1 MKNKISRRNIIK
13 SLAGTAIGMELAGN
27 SFAGSLIQNES
38 LIKPGGID
46 VKILPPGPKSLE
58 LMGRMKNAVG
68 RTNNTG
74 LYGVAASG
82 GNGAYITDL
91 DGNTYLDCLTAAS
104 SNILGYNNEDI
115 VSAYAQTARSIQNTA
130 FGYTPNVESVEL
142 AEKLIE
148 ITPGNFSKKVML
160 GVSGSDS
167 AGGAIEAVR
176 KYTGKMGIISFN
188 YAYHGSTGLSQQA
201 SGFKGLKAGVY
212 SDSQDFVRID
222 FPSTLKKRDQALND
236 IEAIL
241 AWGTVGA
248 VMVEPIQGDAGIVLP
263 YEGFFPRLME
273 ILQDKNVLLIDDEVQ
288 SGMGRTGKWWAI
300 EHENIV
306 PDIVVSGKGLSG
318 GYAPVS
324 AVIGRAEIIDSLDTA
339 QQIFTYTGHGPSAAA
354 ALKVI
359 QLIEQK
365 GVVENAGKV
374 GARLLSGLKG
384 AVKKYPGIFAE
395 ARGRGLMIGLEI
407 DKSKNELANK
417 IFAYRCLEKGIYFGY
432 FGPGQKVI
440 RIEPPLTLSENEAD
454 MVVEIVNQ
462 TTHEMVNNKIPEET
476 ISKVKKYALGW

>member
-1 MKNKISRRNIIK
+1 MTNKITRRNIIK
-13 SLAGTAIGMELAGN
+13 SLAGTAIGLKLGGN
-27 SFAGSLIQNES
+27 LFAGSFVQNG
-38 LIKPGGID
+38 LRTNTGID

-58 LMGRMKNAVG
+58 LMVRMKNAVG

-74 LYGVAASG
+74 LYGVAVSEG
-82 GNGAYITDL
+82 KGSFITDL

-104 SNILGYNNEDI
+104 SNILGYGNEEI
-115 VSAYAQTARSIQNTA
+115 VNAYAQTAHAIQNTA
-130 FGYTPNVESVEL
+130 FGYTPNIESVEL

-176 KYTGKMGIISFN
+176 KYSGKMGIISFN

-212 SDSQDFVRID
+212 ADSQDFIKID
-222 FPSTLKKRDQALND
+222 FPSSLKMRDQVLKD

-248 VMVEPIQGDAGIVLP
+248 VMVEPIQGDAGIVVP

-273 ILQDKNVLLIDDEVQ
+273 ILQDKNVLLIDDEIQ

-300 EHENIV
+300 EHENVV
-306 PDIVVSGKGLSG
+306 PDMVVSGKGLSG

-324 AVIGRAEIIDSLDTA
+324 AVIGRAEIMDALDTA
-339 QQIFTYTGHGPSAAA
+339 QQIFTYTGHGPSATA

-359 QLIEQK
+359 QFIGQNS
-365 GVVENAGKV
+365 VIENAGKV
-374 GARLLSGLKG
+374 GARLLSGLEK
-384 AVKKYPGIFAE
+384 AVKKYPDIFTE
-395 ARGRGLMIGLEI
+395 VRGRGLMIGLEI
-407 DKSKNELANK
+407 NKSKNELANK

-440 RIEPPLTLSENEAD
+440 RIEPPLTLSESEAD
-454 MVVEIVNQ
+454 TVIDIVNQ
-462 TTHEMVNNKIPEET
+462 TAIEMTNNKIPEGT
-476 ISKVKKYALGW
+476 ISKVKQYALGW